1 MKQKI
6 PVAIIIGLAMAG
18 FQLPSQAQYFP
29 GFPGFGEYSR
39 PQQQGRNR
47 CRGYA
52 GIGGPCYAGIGGPL
66 YDGIG
71 GPCYAG
77 IGGPCYAGIGGT
89 GEGCSPDCP

>member
-1 MKQKI
+1 MGYKFPAVI
-6 PVAIIIGLAMAG
+6 AAALSLAA
-18 FQLPSQAQYFP
+18 FQLPIQAQYFTN
-29 GFPGFGEYSR
+29 FGGYSQ
-39 PQQQGRNR
+39 PQQQGRSR

-66 YDGIG
+66 
-71 GPCYAG
+71 YAG